1 MSAAP
6 PFLTRVRIRNYRSIA
21 ACDVELGSL
30 AFLVGPNGSGKS
42 NFLDAIRFV
51 ADALDSGLA
60 DNETPL
66 ERALRTRGQLD
77 EVLHAGPPYDSSF
90 SIRLDFQTPGG
101 LTGHYSLQIGR
112 NDWDRTDPQEKL
124 FLLKQEEC
132 DATDEKT
139 GERHWFR
146 VYPPEGYPY
155 AVDPPLLRCSITN
168 ENQRPSESRVRLN
181 LGLCASYEAEPFRTI
196 AECLRRIRFYRL
208 NPDTI
213 RAPQLPDREASLLRE
228 DGANLVSVFES
239 LERLQPATK
248 KRIEDYLSFIV
259 PGTHAAIP
267 VWHHERRAGEPLIYY
282 PDGGKS
288 VPSSTDGR
296 VTLNI
301 TQGKRRLPLASMSDG
316 TLRALGILTALLQD
330 SDGPPTLVGI
340 EEPET
345 ALHPAALAA
354 LIDAF
359 QDAREQTQV
368 LVTTHSTDLLHFD
381 EVRTDELLGVSAE
394 TGATV
399 IGGVDKGSRKV
410 LHDRLFTAGD
420 LLRLNKLPPDKT
432 TVSSS
437 RQINF
442 FDL

>member
-21 ACDVELGSL
+21 ACDVKLGSL

-51 ADALDSGLA
+51 ADALDYSGLA

-77 EVLHAGPPYDSSF
+77 EVLHAGPPYDSTF

-101 LTGHYSLQIGR
+101 LTGHYSIQVGR

-139 GERHWFR
+139 GKRHWLR

-155 AVDPPLLRCSITN
+155 AVDPPLRCSITN

-196 AECLRRIRFYRL
+196 AECLRRMRFYRL

-248 KRIEDYLSFIV
+248 KRIEDYLAFTV

-267 VWHHERRAGEPLIYY
+267 VWHRERRAGEPLIYY

-288 VPSSTDGR
+288 VPPSTDGR

-301 TQGKRRLPLASMSDG
+301 RQGMRQLPLASMSDG

-368 LVTTHSTDLLHFD
+368 LVTTHSTDLLHSE
-381 EVRTDELLGVSAE
+381 EVHVDELLAVSAKS
-394 TGATV
+394 GATV
-399 IGGVDKGSRKV
+399 IGPVDEGSRKT
-410 LHDRLFTAGD
+410 LADRLFTAGELLGAND
-420 LLRLNKLPPDKT
+420 LDPADESARAPDIKE
-432 TVSSS
+432 
-437 RQINF
+437 F
-442 FDL
+442 FTL